1 MALIIELPHV
11 GESVV
16 EGTIGKWLK
25 KPGDQ
30 IERYDPLVE
39 IVTDKVTMEMP
50 SPVSGVL
57 SRIIAEEGETVPMGA
72 PIAEFETADSPPT
85 SAEKIS
91 PEPEATLPGTSG
103 DGVAALGAGDPEI
116 ASSREERLYHFVQDE
131 PLVLRVHEE
140 ELPLDEYYLELHTV
154 LKKLFPKA

>member
-57 SRIIAEEGETVPMGA
+57 SRIIAEEGQTIPMGLSL
-72 PIAEFETADSPPT
+72 IH
-85 SAEKIS
+85 I
-91 PEPEATLPGTSG
+91 
-103 DGVAALGAGDPEI
+103 
-116 ASSREERLYHFVQDE
+116 
-131 PLVLRVHEE
+131 
-140 ELPLDEYYLELHTV
+140 
-154 LKKLFPKA
+154 